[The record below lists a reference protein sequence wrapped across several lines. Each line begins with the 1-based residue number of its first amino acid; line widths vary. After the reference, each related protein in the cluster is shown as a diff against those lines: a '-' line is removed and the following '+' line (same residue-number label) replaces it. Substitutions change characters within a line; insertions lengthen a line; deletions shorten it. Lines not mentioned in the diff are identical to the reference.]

1 MKRTVMEKSLVFVLF
16 VSVIVI
22 FSFAER
28 DTQKIFEKY
37 NTKSTVEIPK
47 MKTAYTAEVSTKQA
61 AKNKAARN

>member
-1 MKRTVMEKSLVFVLF
+1 MKRTVLEKSLVFVLF

-28 DTQKIFEKY
+28 DTQKAFEKY

-47 MKTAYTAEVSTKQA
+47 MKTGYTAEVSTKQA
-61 AKNKAARN
+61 DRN